1 MLDKIVEF
9 VLRMFSNYTYA
20 AAAGSLGG
28 PDKPPELTEI
38 AVIIDN
44 IFGYIFPAGV
54 LLAVIM
60 LIVGG
65 YMWIVS
71 GGDPARKQQAQ
82 GTLTWAVIG
91 LVVLFLVKT
100 LIDVLVNFVTG

>member
-1 MLDKIVEF
+1 MVDKIMEF
-9 VLRMFSNYTYA
+9 VFRMFSNYAYA
-20 AAAGSLGG
+20 ATG
-28 PDKPPELTEI
+28 DEPPRLEEI
-38 AVIIDN
+38 AKIIDN

-54 LLAVIM
+54 LLSVIM

-82 GTLTWAVIG
+82 GTLTWAVVG
-91 LVVLFLVKT
+91 LVVLFLVKA